1 MPPGLHQPVPLAL
14 LGLTWPM
21 VFWGLALGS
30 IPIIIHLLHRRK
42 YREAPWAAMRF
53 LMEAARKHS
62 KRIRI
67 EQLILLA
74 VRTLILLFLVGGLH
88 GLYTS
93 ATQTA
98 PETGGPR
105 HHVLALDASYS
116 MQLRAAGRA
125 TLFDRGKETALKI
138 VDAASTGDAF
148 NLLLIT
154 GESDRVAVGTPSR
167 SRRDFRKVIQAEAK
181 AAGTTRPQGFSEIP
195 GVLTATEERGR
206 LLETL
211 TELERAVGKAPELP
225 AKTVYVISDFQRGT
239 WRPDSQPQRDRIRN
253 ALKAIGEKAR
263 LVLVDVGRDDA
274 ENTSVTD
281 FRTKDPF
288 VIAGRELRLVTTLDN
303 FGLDRLPDRRVELWV
318 DGQLRD
324 TQDVTLEPRSAKLVR
339 WTYPNP
345 KAASAQPE
353 LSPGEHRLEVRLQ
366 DDRLNVDNR
375 RFLAVPV
382 KRQLNVLLVNGRPA
396 GRAKDEATFYV
407 KKALQPS
414 TAAREW
420 RGIIEPRVITESE
433 LLGTDISRIDCVF
446 LCDVRGLKQNEAR
459 KLQAFV
465 EGGGGLVV
473 SLGERVDVES
483 YNAVL
488 FRDGDGILPAKLGKI
503 PGERYALGNLRE
515 FETERLN
522 HPILNQFVGNPR
534 SGLESVLVFRYA
546 PTEIPHDGS
555 ARVALRFKQTQVGS
569 LGDPAVIESPIGQG
583 RVILVTT
590 SLDARWST
598 WCVNPSFPP
607 LVNELVHFAIAGQ
620 WADRQHGVG
629 ETIIRRVPAMTVAA
643 TANVAVKLPD
653 DSVRSLPIQ
662 SPDRWVVRR
671 PGAGFFE
678 SFPQGKQ
685 TPAERIPA
693 GTSLRREELRK
704 DYAGVTWRGR
714 RVWLKAADLQR
725 PRSAQLFFDE
735 TARSGI
741 YEFRLRPPT
750 DHSVLYAVNVDTAE
764 GDLTKLSEAALR
776 KDVLAGVA
784 FEYRT
789 QWEPREHAGQV
800 ATTRQN
806 DLSRWLLIAAFCLLL
821 VELLMAWRFSP
832 GLLLLGVLIAVE
844 FTRQTLAWSIPA
856 GALLGVLLAAGIGG
870 YVYYR
875 LRRQRLAAGPRGFG
889 ES

>member
-1 MPPGLHQPVPLAL
+1 MFSIPLTPPFAL
-14 LGLTWPM
+14 LGLTWSM
-21 VFWGLALGS
+21 VFWGFALGS
-30 IPIIIHLLHRRK
+30 IPIIIHLLYRRK
-42 YREAPWAAMRF
+42 YRETTWAAMRF

-93 ATQTA
+93 ATQIA
-98 PETGGPR
+98 PEAGGPR

-116 MQLRAAGRA
+116 MQLRAEGRA

-154 GESDRVAVGTPSR
+154 GESDRVVVGTPSR
-167 SRRDFRKVIQAEAK
+167 SRRDFRKVIQAE
-181 AAGTTRPQGFSEIP
+181 GRPRGFSEIP
-195 GVLTATEERGR
+195 GVLAATEERGR

-211 TELERAVGKAPELP
+211 TEIERAVGKVAALP
-225 AKTVYVISDFQRGT
+225 AKTVYVISDFQRTT

-253 ALKAIGEKAR
+253 ALKTIGEKAR
-263 LVLVDVGRDDA
+263 LVLIDVGRDDA
-274 ENTSVTD
+274 ENTAVTG
-281 FRTKDPF
+281 FRTEKPF
-288 VIAGRELRLVTTLDN
+288 VIAGRELQLVTTLHN
-303 FGLDRLPDRRVELWV
+303 FGPNRLPDRRVELWV

-324 TQDVTLEPRSAKLVR
+324 TRDVTLEPRSPKLVH
-339 WTYPNP
+339 WTYPSP

-353 LSPGEHRLEVRLQ
+353 LTPGEHRLEVRLQ

-375 RFLAVPV
+375 RFLAIPV

-396 GRAKDEATFYV
+396 GRAKDEATFFV

-414 TAAREW
+414 TAAHEW
-420 RGIIEPRVITESE
+420 RGDVEPRVITESE
-433 LLGTDISRIDCVF
+433 LLGTDLSRVDCVF
-446 LCDVRGLKQNEAR
+446 LCDLRGLKQNEAR

-503 PGERYALGNLRE
+503 PGERYALGNPQY
-515 FETERLN
+515 FDTERLD
-522 HPILNQFVGNPR
+522 HPLLYPFVGNPGT
-534 SGLESVLVFRYA
+534 GLESVLVFRYS
-546 PTEIPHDGS
+546 PTEIPLDGS
-555 ARVALRFKQTQVGS
+555 ARVVLRFKQTRAGS
-569 LGDPAVIESPIGQG
+569 LGDPAIIESPLGQG

-590 SLDARWST
+590 SLDMRWSS
-598 WCVNPSFPP
+598 WPSNLSFVP
-607 LVNELVHFAIAGQ
+607 LVNELVHFAVAGQ

-629 ETIIRRVPAMTVAA
+629 ETIIRRVPASTAAA
-643 TANVAVKLPD
+643 TADVAVKLPD
-653 DSVRSLPIQ
+653 ETLRSLPIQ

-671 PGAGFFE
+671 PGAEYFE
-678 SFPQGKQ
+678 TFPQGKA

-704 DYAGVTWRGR
+704 DYAGVQWRGR
-714 RVWLKAADLQR
+714 RVWVKAADLQR
-725 PRSAQLFFDE
+725 PRGAQLYFDE
-735 TARSGI
+735 TVRSGI

-750 DHSVLYAVNVDTAE
+750 DRSVLYAVNVDTAE

-806 DLSRWLLIAAFCLLL
+806 DLTRWLLIAAFCLLM
-821 VELLMAWRFSP
+821 VELLMAWRFAP
-832 GLLLLGVLIAVE
+832 GLLLLCTLIAAE

-856 GALLGVLLAAGIGG
+856 GALLGVLLAVGIGG
-870 YVYYR
+870 FVSRR
-875 LRRQRLAAGPRGFG
+875 LRRQRLGRGARG
-889 ES
+889 LGGGM